1 MEEPPKIERIVSS
14 QGVSL
19 SDTATILKA
28 YLANID
34 QHHHHQPA
42 DSNVAPYEE
51 EGDEE
56 DITNNNTD
64 NKSKTNNTTP
74 RKSRQ
79 EREEEALIAQMD
91 QLVNNNNTNKS
102 KSGSMISDDVYERL
116 KMITQS
122 ICAEVEGK
130 PIRSA
135 REFDNQVE
143 MKEEEQSSLNNGAND
158 FLAELEE
165 TERLAKEEEGEEQQK
180 QQPTPAILTHRD
192 KKKEKKAKKSAKKA
206 KKEAKRKAKEMEV
219 EDIANNDAV
228 KRVKVVES

>member
-14 QGVSL
+14 RGISL

-34 QHHHHQPA
+34 QHYHRPV
-42 DSNVAPYEE
+42 DNNVAPYEE

-64 NKSKTNNTTP
+64 SKSNTNNTTS

-91 QLVNNNNTNKS
+91 HLVSNDNNKS
-102 KSGSMISDDVYERL
+102 KSGMISDDVYERL

-130 PIRSA
+130 PIR
-135 REFDNQVE
+135 NQVE
-143 MKEEEQSSLNNGAND
+143 MKEEEQSSLNNGTND

-165 TERLAKEEEGEEQQK
+165 TERLAKEEEDEEQQRQSPK
-180 QQPTPAILTHRD
+180 PALTHRD

-206 KKEAKRKAKEMEV
+206 KKEAKRKAKEME
-219 EDIANNDAV
+219 DIANYDAM
-228 KRVKVVES
+228 KRVKVES

>member
-64 NKSKTNNTTP
+64 KSNTNNTTP

-91 QLVNNNNTNKS
+91 QLVNNNNNTKS

-165 TERLAKEEEGEEQQK
+165 TERLAKEEVQQK
-180 QQPTPAILTHRD
+180 QQPTPPAILTHRD

-206 KKEAKRKAKEMEV
+206 KKEAKRKAKEME
-219 EDIANNDAV
+219 DIANNDAV
-228 KRVKVVES
+228 KRVKVES